1 MSNSFAAQSPEVL
14 TRSDTDSDIYRVL
27 SRAAVVS
34 LVFAVLGISS
44 FVVPFLVI
52 LPLIAFFAGVLALN
66 SIKRF
71 PDELLGKPL
80 AQIGLA
86 LSAVLL
92 VAAPA
97 YHGYIYA
104 TEVPEGYSRVSFF
117 TLMSDTGQPDIPTQD
132 ALQWHGKKVFIKG
145 YVHPTSMSSYEAK
158 KFVIVPDLGTCCFG
172 GQPPLTHMI
181 EVTLTGDQYAYKD
194 LRKKRLAGLFTV
206 NSHLKPIDGL
216 QGVYYQL
223 RADIL
228 K

>member
-1 MSNSFAAQSPEVL
+1 MSNTFAANTPEVL
-14 TRSDTDSDIYRVL
+14 SRPESDVYQAM
-27 SRAAVVS
+27 SRAAVIS
-34 LVFAVLGISS
+34 IVFAVLGISS
-44 FVVPFLVI
+44 LSVAFLLL
-52 LPLIAFFAGVLALN
+52 LPLIGFFSGVLALQ

-71 PDELLGKPL
+71 PDELLGKSL
-80 AQIGLA
+80 AQVGIG

-92 VAAPA
+92 VVAPA

-104 TEVPEGYSRVSFF
+104 TEVPEGYTRVSFF
-117 TLMSDTGQPDIPTQD
+117 SLMSDTGQPDVPTQD
-132 ALQWHGKKVFIKG
+132 ALQWDGKQVFIKG
-145 YVHPTSMSSYEAK
+145 YVHPTSMSTYEAK

-181 EVTLTGDQYAYKD
+181 EVTLTGDQYAHKD
-194 LRKKRLAGLFTV
+194 LRKKRLAGTFSV
-206 NSHLKPIDGL
+206 NPYLKPVDGL

>member
-1 MSNSFAAQSPEVL
+1 MTDMLAPVSPEP
-14 TRSDTDSDIYRVL
+14 L
-27 SRAAVVS
+27 SRPESEVYQSLSRSAIVS
-34 LVFAVLGISS
+34 IVFAVLGVASLS
-44 FVVPFLVI
+44 VAVLVV
-52 LPLIAFFAGVLALN
+52 LPLIGFFAGVLSLN

-71 PDELLGKPL
+71 PNELLGKSL
-80 AQIGLA
+80 AKVGLG

-92 VAAPA
+92 VVAPT

-104 TEVPEGYSRVSFF
+104 TEVPEGYTRVSFF
-117 TLMSDTGQPDIPTQD
+117 SFMTDKGQPDVPT
-132 ALQWHGKKVFIKG
+132 AEAIKWNGKPVFIKG
-145 YVHPTSMSSYEAK
+145 YVHPTSMSTYEAK

-181 EVTLTGDQYAYKD
+181 EVTLTGDQYAHKD
-194 LRKKRLAGLFTV
+194 LRKKRLAGTFTV
-206 NSHLKPIDGL
+206 NPYLKPVDGL